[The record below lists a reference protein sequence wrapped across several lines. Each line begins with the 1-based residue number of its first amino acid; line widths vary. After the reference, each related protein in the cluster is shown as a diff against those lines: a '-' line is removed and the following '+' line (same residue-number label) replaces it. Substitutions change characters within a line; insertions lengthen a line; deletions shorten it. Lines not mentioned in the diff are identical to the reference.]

1 MDGIYVHQSKVNG
14 PITLK
19 IYSVNELES
28 NDLQELFKSYGHLIS
43 HAFLS
48 VNSFSKS
55 ELEKVKSF
63 LDESQLKHII
73 IDASF
78 CTNNSRDLLNM
89 DTFEAICQFNDSN
102 NGVIAIPNKNGGF
115 DLSIDQLEKIKSE
128 DIKEL
133 LGKYKY
139 TVGKVIFKNC
149 DFDAS
154 ELEDIMGFSNEYE
167 IPLLDISIDAG
178 RKCSI
183 YKDGVFTFD
192 NRIDISTFDKICKLN
207 EKGNGICS
215 FRINRSSDKGV
226 NDTITIDR
234 INLYDVTDYLDITVF
249 EEDEI
254 DSECIVTLP
263 NRENNHYGEY
273 DSYDISTFQ
282 QIMQKLHEIT
292 DDIDPNISDLKKF
305 AIIYDRIG
313 RYISY
318 DNSISGISETDDNY
332 RKSRNLENGL
342 LKGKCICE
350 GYAEILM
357 NALKIVGIENTM
369 VFGEVL
375 VKTEDLEM
383 DGFQVTKTDN
393 GEMCCLGIDK
403 NGNRVQYV
411 MKKDGLW
418 SVAKEHD
425 GKYENNNGHVW
436 NRVTIDG
443 ETFYADVTWDNNLI
457 KSNYVFQHIQS
468 QDEIEQDKKVL
479 FQTSLYKVEGL
490 SKEKKDELVAYQFE
504 LAHEREF
511 ERKMQIERKFNNI
524 SFGSCLYMMSTSL
537 YDAKGK
543 FTFTQKM
550 LETLVASYSLEN
562 VIEACHKINNPQLE
576 NRINELLE
584 KMLKEQPKEKL
595 SQMTVFKR
603 RPTELPYSK
612 NRIAEGVSRAGQIAD
627 KLLIAANSREE
638 GVNIEQ

>member
-1 MDGIYVHQSKVNG
+1 MDGIYVHQSKENG
-14 PITLK
+14 PITLR
-19 IYSVNELES
+19 IYNVNELES

-48 VNSFSKS
+48 VNNFSKS

-78 CTNNSRDLLNM
+78 CTNNSSELLNM
-89 DTFEAICQFNDSN
+89 DTFEAICEFNDSN

-178 RKCSI
+178 RKCII
-183 YKDGVFTFD
+183 YKDGVSTFD
-192 NRIDISTFDKICKLN
+192 NRIDISTFNKICKLN

-234 INLYDVTDYLDITVF
+234 INLYYVTDLDITVF
-249 EEDEI
+249 EENEI

-263 NRENNHYGEY
+263 NRENNHYGKY
-273 DSYDISTFQ
+273 DAYDIRTFQ

-292 DDIDPNISDLKKF
+292 DDIDPNIPDLKKF

-318 DNSISGISETDDNY
+318 DNSVLGISETDDNY

-342 LKGKCICE
+342 LKGKCVCE

-375 VKTEDLEM
+375 VKTEELEI
-383 DGFQVTKTDN
+383 DGFQATKTEN
-393 GEMCCLGIDK
+393 GEMCYFGIDK
-403 NGNRVQYV
+403 SGKPIKCV

-418 SVAKEHD
+418 SVAKEYD
-425 GKYENNNGHVW
+425 GKYENNNGHAW
-436 NRVTIDG
+436 NLVTIDG

-468 QDEIEQDKKVL
+468 QDEIEQDKK
-479 FQTSLYKVEGL
+479 SLLKILPYKVEGL
-490 SKEKKDELVAYQFE
+490 SKEKKEELIAYQFE

-511 ERKMQIERKFNNI
+511 ERKMQIEKEFNNI
-524 SFGSCLYMMSTSL
+524 SFRSCLYMITTSL
-537 YDAKGK
+537 YDARGK

-550 LETLVASYSLEN
+550 LETLVTNYSLEN
-562 VIEACHKINNPQLE
+562 VIEACRKINNVQLQQ
-576 NRINELLE
+576 RINELLE
-584 KMLKEQPKEKL
+584 KMLSEQQKEKL
-595 SQMTVFKR
+595 SQMPVFEK

-612 NRIAEGVSRAGQIAD
+612 NRIAEGVSRASQIAEQ
-627 KLLIAANSREE
+627 LLIATNSREE
-638 GVNIEQ
+638 EVK

>member
-1 MDGIYVHQSKVNG
+1 MDGIYVHQSKENG
-14 PITLK
+14 PITLR

-28 NDLQELFKSYGHLIS
+28 NDLQELFRSYGHLIS

-48 VNSFSKS
+48 VNNFSKS
-55 ELEKVKSF
+55 ELKKIKSF

-78 CTNNSRDLLNM
+78 YTHNPDDLLNI
-89 DTFEAICQFNDSN
+89 DTFEAMCEFNDSN

-115 DLSIDQLEKIKSE
+115 DLNIDQLQKIKSE

-133 LGKYKY
+133 LRKYKHI
-139 TVGKVIFKNC
+139 VGKVIFKDC
-149 DFDAS
+149 DFVVS
-154 ELEDIMGFSNEYE
+154 ELEDIRGFSNEYE
-167 IPLLDISIDAG
+167 IPLLDISIEAG

-192 NRIDISTFDKICKLN
+192 NRIDIRTFNKICKLN

-215 FRINRSSDKGV
+215 FRINRSSDKSV
-226 NDTITIDR
+226 NDTITI
-234 INLYDVTDYLDITVF
+234 F
-249 EEDEI
+249 EESEI

-263 NRENNHYGEY
+263 NRENDHYGEY
-273 DSYDISTFQ
+273 DTYDIRLFQ
-282 QIMQKLHEIT
+282 QIMSKLHEIT
-292 DDIDPNISDLKKF
+292 DDIEPNIPGLKKF

-313 RYISY
+313 RHISY
-318 DNSISGISETDDNY
+318 DSPVLGFSQSDDNY

-342 LKGKCICE
+342 LKGKCVCE

-375 VKTEDLEM
+375 VRTEELEI
-383 DGFQVTKTDN
+383 DVFQETKTKN
-393 GEMCCLGIDK
+393 GEMCYFGIDK
-403 NGNRVQYV
+403 NGNRIKCV

-425 GKYENNNGHVW
+425 GKYENNNWHVW
-436 NRVTIDG
+436 NLVTIDG
-443 ETFYADVTWDNNLI
+443 DTFYADVTWDNNLI
-457 KSNYVFQHIQS
+457 KSNYVFQYIQS
-468 QDEIEQDKKVL
+468 QDEIEQDKKAL
-479 FQTSLYKVEGL
+479 FGTPPYKVEGL

-511 ERKMQIERKFNNI
+511 ERKMQIERRSNNI
-524 SFGSCLYMMSTSL
+524 SFISCLYMMSTSL

-550 LETLVASYSLEN
+550 LETLVTNYSLEN
-562 VIEACHKINNPQLE
+562 VIEACHKLNNAQLE
-576 NRINELLE
+576 QRINELLA
-584 KMLKEQPKEKL
+584 KMLKAQPKEKL
-595 SQMTVFKR
+595 SQMPVFEK

-612 NRIAEGVSRAGQIAD
+612 NRIAEGVSRASQIANQ
-627 KLLIAANSREE
+627 LLIVANLREE
-638 GVNIEQ
+638 DVNIEK